1 MKKAGSVFCR
11 ICFSCL
17 LIFLFAGCMKDRIR
31 KTYQI
36 STPIYETLTKYR
48 EGIKSQPASA
58 LVSPGK
64 LSVNGKY
71 IFLSEPGLGIHVIDN
86 SNPSAPRN
94 VSFINI
100 PGNEDM
106 AIKEN
111 TMYADSYGD
120 LVTFDITDPQHVV
133 AKNFAGG
140 IFADH
145 SNYYLNGAVPG
156 PAMNPDSVQ
165 VVAGWS
171 TRDTTVDFDPNNN
184 NPVPYYNYCPTCF
197 NVSSVPAA
205 AGASQ
210 PGVATNGSTARFSII
225 GNFLYTVDTWSLTS
239 FNISEA
245 YVPVFASTV
254 SVDFH
259 VETIY
264 PLKDK
269 LFVGTNNGMYMYDV
283 QHTPSNPALLGEFT
297 HVRGCDP
304 VVADDNYAY
313 ITLNDS
319 SACLGFYNELQIVN
333 IKDLANSFM
342 ISSYQLIHPMG
353 LAKDGDNLFIC
364 DGKDGLKVFNTA
376 DPGNLKLTVQLKGP
390 EVYDVV
396 AANGLAIVVAKK
408 GLYQYDYTDVGNIH
422 LISKL

>member
-1 MKKAGSVFCR
+1 
-11 ICFSCL
+11 
-17 LIFLFAGCMKDRIR
+17 MKDRIR

-36 STPIYETLTKYR
+36 STPIYETLTKFR
-48 EGIKSQPASA
+48 EAIKSQPASP

-94 VSFINI
+94 ISFINI

-140 IFADH
+140 VFTDH
-145 SNYYLNGAVPG
+145 SIYYLNATTPG
-156 PAMNPDSVQ
+156 LVMNPDSVQ
-165 VVAGWS
+165 VIVGWN

-184 NPVPYYNYCPTCF
+184 YPVLYNSFCPNCF
-197 NVSSVPAA
+197 TASGIPAA

-245 YVPVFASTV
+245 YMPAFASNVT
-254 SVDFH
+254 VDFH

-283 QHTPSNPALLGEFT
+283 QHAPSNPALLGKFT

-304 VVADDNYAY
+304 VIADDNYAY

-333 IKDLANSFM
+333 IKDLSNSFM
-342 ISSYQLIHPMG
+342 ISSYQLTHPMG

-364 DGKDGLKVFNTA
+364 DGKDGLKVFNAA

-396 AANGLAIVVAKK
+396 VANGLAIVVAKN
-408 GLYQYDYTDVGNIH
+408 GLYQYDYSDLGNIH

>member
-1 MKKAGSVFCR
+1 MKKTGSVLCH
-11 ICFSCL
+11 ISFSCF
-17 LIFLFAGCMKDRIR
+17 LIFLFNGCMKDRIR

-36 STPIYETLTKYR
+36 STPIYETLTKFR
-48 EGIKSQPASA
+48 EAIKSQPASP

-94 VSFINI
+94 ISFINI

-140 IFADH
+140 VFTDH
-145 SNYYLNGAVPG
+145 SIYYLNATTPG
-156 PAMNPDSVQ
+156 LVMNPDSVQ
-165 VVAGWS
+165 VIVGWN

-184 NPVPYYNYCPTCF
+184 YPVLYNSFCPNCF
-197 NVSSVPAA
+197 TASGIPAA

-245 YVPVFASTV
+245 YMPAFA
-254 SVDFH
+254 
-259 VETIY
+259 
-264 PLKDK
+264 
-269 LFVGTNNGMYMYDV
+269 
-283 QHTPSNPALLGEFT
+283 
-297 HVRGCDP
+297 
-304 VVADDNYAY
+304 
-313 ITLNDS
+313 
-319 SACLGFYNELQIVN
+319 
-333 IKDLANSFM
+333 
-342 ISSYQLIHPMG
+342 
-353 LAKDGDNLFIC
+353 
-364 DGKDGLKVFNTA
+364 
-376 DPGNLKLTVQLKGP
+376 
-390 EVYDVV
+390 
-396 AANGLAIVVAKK
+396 
-408 GLYQYDYTDVGNIH
+408 
-422 LISKL
+422 